1 MWEESGMRNSIQE
14 REDVY
19 LYYCLPFHAIH
30 CIPHSTSANGD
41 LNLLAS
47 IVLEWYFQEAE

>member
-1 MWEESGMRNSIQE
+1 MRNSIQE